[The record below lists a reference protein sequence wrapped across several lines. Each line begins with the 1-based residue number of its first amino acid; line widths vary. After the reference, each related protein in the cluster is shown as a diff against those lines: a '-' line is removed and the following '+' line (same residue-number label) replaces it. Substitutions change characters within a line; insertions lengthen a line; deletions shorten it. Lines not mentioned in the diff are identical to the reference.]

1 MRPALLE
8 FLDYREKMAHRARQA
23 VEPDDDQDIA
33 DANLVHQ
40 AGENRPGPRG
50 AGSMLL
56 VQDLAACRSE
66 LVDLSVR
73 RLLLGRDAGIADQA
87 SDRSERGGVSC
98 GHGLSGGDSVTFVQ
112 YRQIGKKDPLQAC
125 FIDRLRGS

>member
-23 VEPDDDQDIA
+23 VEPDDDQDIG
-33 DANLVHQ
+33 DANLAHQ
-40 AGENRPGPRG
+40 AGEHRPGPRG

-56 VQDLAACRSE
+56 VQDLAACRPE
-66 LVDLSVR
+66 LADLSVR

-87 SDRSERGGVSC
+87 SDRSGRVAMGFPAAIQS
-98 GHGLSGGDSVTFVQ
+98 
-112 YRQIGKKDPLQAC
+112 PLYN
-125 FIDRLRGS
+125 IDRLRERILCRRVLSIVS